1 MNKVLGLLMLAVVL
15 ALVKAVLIAL
25 MAALLLAL
33 FVSFIRRPGDT
44 LVFLGC
50 LTLLGLA
57 GAQPIACVVSLGV
70 VGVVAVVVGAR
81 QKARRSPLLIEG
93 PKTH

>member
-44 LVFLGC
+44 LVFLTA
-50 LTLLGLA
+50 LTILGLA
-57 GAQPIACVVSLGV
+57 SAQPLALIIVLGV
-70 VGVVAVVVGAR
+70 VGGVAVVANAR
-81 QKARRSPLLIEG
+81 AKPRRQLLLTDGRDER
-93 PKTH
+93 